1 MNQRLRYAFAIAL
14 ALGIAHGAEAQAQY
28 HYPAGYGGYGW
39 GGWGG
44 GGATPG
50 SSMARGMGVYAAG
63 AGMYNQ
69 QTAVARSINADT
81 TMRFNEYMYQSSQ
94 VAAKKHAEM
103 LQNDRKL
110 TNEQYNKINDRI
122 RNNPDKH
129 DIETG
134 DALNTA
140 VEEIEDPR
148 VYARNLA
155 RANTRI
161 GGQTIRGIP
170 FRYAPGCITVSI
182 SDLTQG
188 PPPKAL
194 MTAAFDDDRAAFK
207 GVGQELRNNLNTG
220 ETPNPATVK
229 KALTMINAV
238 EAKADNILP
247 RNTPERDEAD
257 RYLKALHGL
266 IAMLETPSLEFL
278 LAGVEKHPEATLG
291 DLLSFMTAHNLRFGE
306 AKTPEQL
313 MIYMKLYPMLAELR
327 DQAASSLAAA
337 PAPNPQSG
345 AVGEFFSGMNYS
357 DLKKKAPAPP
367 PPGTQP

>member
-1 MNQRLRYAFAIAL
+1 MNRRIRYALAITV
-14 ALGIAHGAEAQAQY
+14 ALGIAHSASAQAQY

-155 RANTRI
+155 RATTRI

-182 SDLTQG
+182 GDLTQG
-188 PPPKAL
+188 PPPPAL

-247 RNTPERDEAD
+247 RNTPERDAAD

-291 DLLSFMTAHNLRFGE
+291 DLLGFMTAHNLRFGE
-306 AKTPEQL
+306 AKTPEQVTL
-313 MIYMKLYPMLAELR
+313 YLTLYPMLAELR
-327 DQAASSLAAA
+327 DQAASSLAGA

-345 AVGEFFSGMNYS
+345 AVGDFFSGMNYG
-357 DLKKKAPAPP
+357 DLQKKAPAPP